1 MNDIKKTLQSQRS
14 FFAVGK
20 TKDLAFRIRQLHRLR
35 NSILKH
41 EDEILHALKLD
52 LNKSAF
58 EAYETEV
65 GIVLEEIKY
74 TLNHLAGWT
83 QPKRKA
89 TPIVHFPASS
99 YLYSEPYGCVLI
111 MAPWNYPFQ
120 LTMTPLIGAIAA
132 GNCAVVK
139 PSEYSFHTSEIMG
152 RILKENFP
160 SSYINLIRGG
170 RTVNQTLLKE
180 HFDYIFFTGGVTVGK
195 FVMESAAKHLT
206 PVTLELGGKSPCIV
220 DETADIDRAAKR
232 IVWGKFLNSGQTC
245 VAPDYLLVHSSVK
258 GRLTCAIK
266 KYIKAFYGDAPEMNP
281 DYPKIISQK
290 HFDRLLSLMQS
301 GHLTVGGQYN
311 EDTLQIAPA
320 LLDHV
325 KWNSAVMQEE
335 IFGPLLPIMEFDR
348 LEDAFSM
355 INAHAKPLALYMFT
369 SKKENADDALKAIS
383 FGGGCIND
391 TIIHLSNP
399 NLPFGG
405 VGDSG
410 MGQYHGINSFLT
422 FSHQKSIIRKS
433 NMVDIPFRYPPYKN
447 HIKLLKK
454 FLG

>member
-1 MNDIKKTLQSQRS
+1 MNVMKETLQAQRR
-14 FFAVGK
+14 FFAAGK
-20 TKDLAFRIRQLHRLR
+20 TKDLGFRIRQLHRLK
-35 NSILKH
+35 NSILRH

-52 LNKSAF
+52 LNKSGF

-74 TLNHLAGWT
+74 ALNHLAGWVR
-83 QPKRKA
+83 PKRKA

-99 YLYSEPYGCVLI
+99 YLYCEPYGCVLI

-132 GNCAVVK
+132 GNCTIIK
-139 PSEYSFHTSEIMG
+139 PSEYAPHTSEIIEKIV
-152 RILKENFP
+152 REIFP
-160 SSYINLIRGG
+160 VYYIFVIRGG
-170 RTVNQTLLKE
+170 RSVNQALLEE
-180 HFDYIFFTGGVTVGK
+180 HFDYIFFTGSAAVGK
-195 FVMESAAKHLT
+195 IVMESAARYLT

-220 DETADIDRAAKR
+220 DETADINRAAKR

-258 GRLTCAIK
+258 ERLVCAIK
-266 KYIKAFYGDAPEMNP
+266 KYIKNFYGNAPETNP
-281 DYPKIISQK
+281 DYPKIINQK
-290 HFDRLLSLMQS
+290 HFDRLLKLLQS
-301 GHLTVGGQYN
+301 GHLAAGGQYDKN
-311 EDTLQIAPA
+311 TLQIAPA

-325 KWNSAVMQEE
+325 QWNSAVMQEE
-335 IFGPLLPIMEFDR
+335 IFGPLLPVIEFDR

-355 INAHAKPLALYMFT
+355 INARPKPLALYMFT
-369 SKKENADDALKAIS
+369 RKKENAEAAVRTVS

-410 MGQYHGINSFLT
+410 MGQYHGINSFYT
-422 FSHQKSIIRKS
+422 FSHEKGIIKKS
-433 NMVDIPFRYPPYKN
+433 NMADIPLRYPPFKN

-454 FLG
+454 ILG

>member
-14 FFAVGK
+14 FFATGK

-35 NSILKH
+35 DSVLKH
-41 EDEILHALKLD
+41 EDEILHALKSD

-58 EAYETEV
+58 EAYQTEV
-65 GIVLEEIKY
+65 GIVLEEIKCA
-74 TLNHLAGWT
+74 LKHLAGWT
-83 QPKRKA
+83 RPKRKP
-89 TPIVHFPASS
+89 TPIMHFPSTS

-111 MAPWNYPFQ
+111 MAPWNYPLQ

-132 GNCAVVK
+132 GNCVMIK
-139 PSEYSFHTSEIMG
+139 PSEYSRHTSEIMEK
-152 RILKENFP
+152 IVKEIFP
-160 SSYINLIRGG
+160 FSFVSVIKGDRD
-170 RTVNQTLLKE
+170 VNQTLLEE
-180 HFDYIFFTGGVTVGK
+180 HFDYIFFTGSVTVGK
-195 FVMESAAKHLT
+195 VVMEAAAKHLT

-220 DETADIDRAAKR
+220 DETADINLAAKR
-232 IVWGKFLNSGQTC
+232 IVWGKLLNSGQTC
-245 VAPDYLLVHSSVK
+245 VAPDYLLVHSSIK
-258 GRLTCAIK
+258 ERLVCAIK
-266 KYIKAFYGDAPEMNP
+266 KCIKVFYGDAPEMNP
-281 DYPKIISQK
+281 DYPKIINQK
-290 HFDRLLSLMQS
+290 HFDRLLNLLHS
-301 GHLTVGGQYN
+301 GHLTTGGQYN

-320 LLDHV
+320 LLEHV
-325 KWNSAVMQEE
+325 SWNSAIMQEE

-348 LEDAFSM
+348 LEDAYSM

-369 SKKENADDALKAIS
+369 TKRENADTALKTVS

-433 NMVDIPFRYPPYKN
+433 NIVDIPFRYPPYKD
-447 HIKLLKK
+447 HIQLLKK
-454 FLG
+454 LLG

>member
-160 SSYINLIRGG
+160 SSYIGLIRGG
-170 RTVNQTLLKE
+170 RIVNQTLLEE

-195 FVMESAAKHLT
+195 FVIESAAKHLT

-258 GRLTCAIK
+258 ERLTCAIK
-266 KYIKAFYGDAPEMNP
+266 KYIKAFYGDAPEKNP

-335 IFGPLLPIMEFDR
+335 IFGPLLPIIEFDR